1 MAFSTKIVL
10 LNLLMKNNMASKA
23 VKFLEA
29 HQSETPSRFVEE
41 ATWRREN
48 ASWLRWSRQLAVTLI
63 GYMQDNGMKRA
74 DLASKLGV
82 TPQYVSKLLSGTENL
97 SFKSIANIEEKLGI
111 SCLAIS

>member
-1 MAFSTKIVL
+1 
-10 LNLLMKNNMASKA
+10 MASKA
-23 VKFLEA
+23 IKLLEA
-29 HQSETPSRFVEE
+29 HQSKTPSRFAEE
-41 ATWRREN
+41 ATWRKEN

-82 TPQYVSKLLSGTENL
+82 TPQDVSKLLSGTENL

-111 SCLAIS
+111 SCLAICKG